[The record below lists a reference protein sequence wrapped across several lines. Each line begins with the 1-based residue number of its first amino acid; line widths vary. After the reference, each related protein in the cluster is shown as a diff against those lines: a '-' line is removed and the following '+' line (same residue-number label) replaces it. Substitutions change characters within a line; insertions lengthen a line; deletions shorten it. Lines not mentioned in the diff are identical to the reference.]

1 MEDDEGAR
9 GFSGVGSR
17 RSELEVIEGIS
28 QGVHALLASID
39 GYDHAS
45 KVCTHGLMDG
55 LIDFLLTQLSC

>member
-28 QGVHALLASID
+28 QGVHALLASIN

-55 LIDFLLTQLSC
+55 WMD